1 MPAKRQ
7 KLIILI
13 VLLMAFLSNSFYL
26 YTNLPLKYSASK
38 KDADSGKLIWQKYN
52 CNACHQVYGLG
63 GYLGPDLTNVYS
75 LKGKDYI
82 QAFIQTGTGAMPEFH
97 LSKKETKAILAFLK
111 DIDESGKADPKTF
124 TLKNDG
130 TIEQ

>member
-1 MPAKRQ
+1 MPVYRQ
-7 KLIILI
+7 RVMILF
-13 VLLMAFLSNSFYL
+13 VLLISFLSYSFYL
-26 YTNLPLKYSASK
+26 YTTLPVKYNAEK
-38 KDADSGKLIWQKYN
+38 KEEDKGKLVWQENN

-75 LKGKDYI
+75 QKGQEYI
-82 QAFIQTGTGAMPEFH
+82 KAYLNIGKGAMPEFH
-97 LSKKETKAILAFLK
+97 LSTEETNALLAFMK

-124 TLKNDG
+124 TINNDG